1 MNKEDRYRRTGNLT
15 LADRGCSHTELWFSG
30 KILPVASQ
38 AQGHVARKDEESVS
52 SHQASFTLGYRAM
65 TVSQQHTWSPGP
77 LHSQQTPNVCI
88 QQGCTA
94 APHSLSTKWWH
105 PFLHVKH
112 GGEEKPINP
121 DLPPERHPWHRASSH
136 KHLETMSETFELAR
150 GKVCATPSLAQPI

>member
-1 MNKEDRYRRTGNLT
+1 MDGFKMNSEVIRDLSRVKEQFTSRTERPQSSDKKFSPSNFTAYIVLHVPHFHGMNKEDRYRRTGNLT

-52 SHQASFTLGYRAM
+52 SHQASFTLGYSAM

-94 APHSLSTKWWH
+94 APHSLSTKW
-105 PFLHVKH
+105 
-112 GGEEKPINP
+112 
-121 DLPPERHPWHRASSH
+121 
-136 KHLETMSETFELAR
+136 
-150 GKVCATPSLAQPI
+150 